1 MPTTMRNNNSAI
13 EAVVDRVA
21 VMRYQEE
28 TSYALKSYLPSDS
41 SQNLNVAWREKI
53 CHWSYN
59 VVDHFDLSREVVA
72 ISLSLFDRFLATRNN
87 ECNGNLA
94 LLTSLT
100 TLHLAIKIHDSKKI
114 RISTLANLS
123 RGQFGASDIEDMEWR
138 VLRDLKWKVHPPT
151 AYSFVYQILLFLP
164 QEASSSV
171 RKEIFELSRYLTELT
186 VCDSYFVDANQ
197 SCIAFAA
204 ILNVLED
211 IPYNRLSA
219 GIRECFLRDLG
230 SKASLHYG
238 SPDVAV
244 ARQRIT
250 AMFASDSMLENKLE
264 LIDSQGSVGSGRS
277 SSVESL
283 GRSFRR
289 ARANSG
295 DSKGSASR
303 CSPSSR
309 RRIAVASPSN
319 HQQRRMQSSP
329 IVAKP

>member
-1 MPTTMRNNNSAI
+1 MSISCTLES
-13 EAVVDRVA
+13 VVDRVI
-21 VMRYQEE
+21 VMRQQEM
-28 TSYALKSYLPSDS
+28 TSYALKMYLPSES
-41 SQNLNVAWREKI
+41 TASLNVSWREKI

-100 TLHLAIKIHDSKKI
+100 TLHLAIKLHDTKKI

-123 RGQFGASDIEDMEWR
+123 RGQFGATDIEQMEWCI
-138 VLRDLKWKVHPPT
+138 LQALQWKVHPPT

-164 QEASSSV
+164 QEASAAV

-186 VCDSYFVDANQ
+186 VCDSFFVDANQ
-197 SCIAFAA
+197 SWIAFAA

-211 IPYNRLSA
+211 LPYTRLSA
-219 GIRECFLRDLG
+219 GIRERFLRDLRDLV
-230 SKASLHYG
+230 SLNYR
-238 SPDVAV
+238 STEVIA

-250 AMFASDSMLENKLE
+250 AMFSSDSMLETKLE
-264 LIDSQGSVGSGRS
+264 LVDGQSSVG
-277 SSVESL
+277 SVESL
-283 GRSFRR
+283 GRSYRR

-295 DSKGSASR
+295 DSKGSVPR

-309 RRIAVASPSN
+309 RRVAVASPSTA
-319 HQQRRMQSSP
+319 HRRMQSSP
-329 IVAKP
+329 IVGRV